1 MEIQNLY
8 KSYPEIFDIKD
19 VPSELLNNSE
29 IIPFYFDSE
38 EKPGTGGVNVG
49 RPIEVFPPSI
59 NGPKVPV
66 PKNEIEDGN
75 IPMLILNGKLLG
87 LYLPFHFY
95 YRPDKPKEKQI
106 WGVWIVE
113 SVFGWFSEFLK
124 DVDCDEKTKT
134 ILTKIY
140 IVNFALFYHKI
151 EIFVTSNEVFERDL
165 LYKHH
170 FTVLKKDL
178 LKLIDK
184 HAHAFACNKIL
195 SRIAATRDV
204 PYKTLEKMS
213 KKLSELFEIGN
224 PEELKQEHL
233 LNDLYNRMHQPSKR
247 KDEQIWIDLKHWFD
261 SHINID
267 SQDNLFLVREIK
279 PL

>member
-8 KSYPEIFDIKD
+8 KSYSEIFDIKE
-19 VPSELLNNSE
+19 VPVELLNNSE
-29 IIPFYFDSE
+29 IIPFYF
-38 EKPGTGGVNVG
+38 EKDDKPVTGGVNIG
-49 RPIEVFPPSI
+49 RPIEVFPPTI
-59 NGPKVPV
+59 NRPGKPILQ
-66 PKNEIEDGN
+66 NESEDGN

-124 DVDCDEKTKT
+124 EVDCDEKTKT

-184 HAHAFACNKIL
+184 HAHAFAYNKIL
-195 SRIAATRDV
+195 SRISATKDV
-204 PYKTLEKMS
+204 QYKTLEKMS
-213 KKLSELFEIGN
+213 KKFSELFEIGN
-224 PEELKQEHL
+224 PDELKQEHL

-247 KDEQIWIDLKHWFD
+247 KSDQIWVDLKHWFD

>member
-8 KSYPEIFDIKD
+8 KSYSDIFEIKD
-19 VPSELLNNSE
+19 IPAELLNNAE
-29 IIPFYFDSE
+29 IIPFYFETD
-38 EKPGTGGVNVG
+38 EKPAPGGVNIG
-49 RPIEVFPPSI
+49 RPIEVFPQTLNRPDK
-59 NGPKVPV
+59 PM
-66 PKNEIEDGN
+66 PKNEAEDGN

-95 YRPDKPKEKQI
+95 YRPDKPKEEQI

-124 DVDCDEKTKT
+124 EVECDEKTKT
-134 ILTKIY
+134 IITKIY

-170 FTVLKKDL
+170 FIVLKKDL

-195 SRIAATRDV
+195 SRISVTKDV
-204 PYKTLEKMS
+204 PYKTLEKMN
-213 KKLSELFEIGN
+213 KKFSELFEIGN
-224 PEELKQEHL
+224 PDELKQEQL
-233 LNDLYNRMHQPSKR
+233 LNDIYNRMHQPSKR
-247 KDEQIWIDLKHWFD
+247 KSEQIWVDLKHWFD

>member
-8 KSYPEIFDIKD
+8 KSYPEIFDLKD
-19 VPSELLNNSE
+19 IPSELLNNSE
-29 IIPFYFDSE
+29 IIPFYFETE
-38 EKPGTGGVNVG
+38 EKPVVGGVNIG

-59 NGPKVPV
+59 NRPSKPI
-66 PKNEIEDGN
+66 PKNEVEDGD

-95 YRPDKPKEKQI
+95 YRPEKPKEKQI

-113 SVFGWFSEFLK
+113 SVFSWFSEYLK
-124 DVDCDEKTKT
+124 DIECDEKTKS

-140 IVNFALFYHKI
+140 IVNFALFYHKV
-151 EIFVTSNEVFERDL
+151 EIFVTSNEIFERDL

-170 FTVLKKDL
+170 FTILKKDL
-178 LKLIDK
+178 LKLIDR

-195 SRIAATRDV
+195 SRISATKDV

-213 KKLSELFEIGN
+213 KKFSELFENGN
-224 PEELKQEHL
+224 SEELKQEHL

-247 KDEQIWIDLKHWFD
+247 KSEQIWVDLKHWFD